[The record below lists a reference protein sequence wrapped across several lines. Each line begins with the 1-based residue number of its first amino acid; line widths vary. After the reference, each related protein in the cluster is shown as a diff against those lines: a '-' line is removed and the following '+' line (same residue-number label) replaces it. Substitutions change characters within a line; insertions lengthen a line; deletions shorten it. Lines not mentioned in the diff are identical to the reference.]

1 MKTRKP
7 ETGNSIVHLHI
18 KNWRGSELRVTCELP
33 ESMAREVSRSLY
45 TAQTGNCR
53 DTDRQLAALV
63 REGGTPMAQ
72 EIAHRIEW
80 LSGLN
85 SILAD
90 EVEELHKAQKI
101 GADVTLINEGNNA
114 KPSKGE

>member
-1 MKTRKP
+1 
-7 ETGNSIVHLHI
+7 
-18 KNWRGSELRVTCELP
+18 
-33 ESMAREVSRSLY
+33 
-45 TAQTGNCR
+45 
-53 DTDRQLAALV
+53 
-63 REGGTPMAQ
+63 MAQ

-90 EVEELHKAQKI
+90 EVEELQKAQKI

-114 KPSKGE
+114 KPIKGE